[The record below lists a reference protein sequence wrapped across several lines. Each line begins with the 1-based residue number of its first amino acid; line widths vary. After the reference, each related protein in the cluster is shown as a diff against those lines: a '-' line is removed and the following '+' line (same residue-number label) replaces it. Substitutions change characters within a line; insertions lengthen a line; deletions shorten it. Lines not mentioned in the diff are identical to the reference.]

1 MSRMWKNLITPETI
15 TKELCVLSI
24 EGAARGK
31 TRDGSRPKIRKVMR
45 NLDKYAGRL
54 QRIMLDPVNK
64 LHLHKYTHRTI
75 HENRKARELV
85 YSELDMYGYSRE
97 FVKIPHLLW
106 VDQVTI
112 ENRAKNNR

>member
-75 HENRKARELV
+75 HENRKARELDIPNWICMV
-85 YSELDMYGYSRE
+85 TPENLSR
-97 FVKIPHLLW
+97 FLICSGW
-106 VDQVTI
+106 I
-112 ENRAKNNR
+112 R